1 MKNYKDILAEI
12 TVNENRAKAAEEAAE
27 RITDVIYNPP
37 ELQNATT
44 PAERHRI
51 LKSINPDP
59 EAKTKAAELYT
70 EAENLRSINKIL
82 QENARA
88 SFAAY
93 ITPIITEIMQKY
105 NGKQYGEKTREKI
118 RKAANEH
125 GFGFYFDGYRGKNT
139 IEAYALTDAGYTN
152 HALKDI
158 SIYATDA
165 DGHRAYYI
173 SEGNTIQDFQT
184 IKHTSYYTYTDNP
197 QDKRGEIENAYKEYV
212 KAYEAAKAAQ
222 SALNA
227 LLPEGSKHFDAIG
240 YLSPYQKF

>member
-1 MKNYKDILAEI
+1 MKQYKDILAEI
-12 TVNENRAKAAEEAAE
+12 TANEKRAKAADEAADNLYKKAE
-27 RITDVIYNPP
+27 IWKAGTP
-37 ELQNATT
+37 EARREL
-44 PAERHRI
+44 R
-51 LKSINPDP
+51 KSITEQD
-59 EAKTKAAELYT
+59 ESRAADLYT

-93 ITPIITEIMQKY
+93 VTPIITEIMKPY
-105 NGKQYGEKTREKI
+105 TGKQYGEKTREKI

-125 GFGFYFDGYRGKNT
+125 GFGFYFDGYRGKDT
-139 IEAYALTDAGYTN
+139 IKAYALTDAGYTD
-152 HALKDI
+152 HGMRDI

-173 SEGNTIQDFQT
+173 SEGNTVQDFQT
-184 IKHTSYYTYTDNP
+184 INHTSYYTYTENP
-197 QDKRGEIENAYKEYV
+197 QDKRGEIEKAYKKYV
-212 KAYEAAKAAQ
+212 EAYEAAKAAQ

-240 YLSPYQKF
+240 YLSSYQKF